1 MEWTEMSGKFL
12 GFVRIYSAMAVQSQN
27 IDIIDEMYRVR
38 GRAVIPVNLGYL
50 GGVES
55 PWVALPHQI

>member
-1 MEWTEMSGKFL
+1 MGGKFL

-27 IDIIDEMYRVR
+27 IDIIDEMYHVR
-38 GRAVIPVNLGYL
+38 GRAVIPVNL